1 MVRFDL
7 YYCKIDY
14 RIVNEAAYTGS
25 YMEERLK
32 FGAFRHLQ
40 NLGMTRQFSKKRTIL
55 FQGEVPRSV
64 MVLESGLV
72 KVYGI
77 TTGGDQ
83 RTITLLG
90 AGDVFPVEC
99 VFDRSRVSLY
109 YYEALTDCAVLTL
122 PKADF
127 LGALERDQALSQQI
141 FQNYMAHYTTAT
153 MHIYALEHSH
163 AAEKL
168 VYILQYLVARFGE
181 KTERGMTKIDLRLSH
196 QDIAEMVG
204 LTRETTA
211 VELHRLKDRGLI
223 DYGRFV
229 YYVNVP
235 ALVAAT
241 GSDEFENVEV

>member
-1 MVRFDL
+1 
-7 YYCKIDY
+7 
-14 RIVNEAAYTGS
+14 
-25 YMEERLK
+25 MEERLK
-32 FGAFRHLQ
+32 FGAFRSLQ
-40 NLGMTRQFSKKRTIL
+40 SAGVTRQFAKKRTIL
-55 FQGEVPRSV
+55 FQGEIPRSA

-83 RTITLLG
+83 RTVTLLS
-90 AGDVFPVEC
+90 AGDIFPVEC
-99 VFDRSRVSLY
+99 VFDKSRVCLY
-109 YYEALTDCAVLTL
+109 YYEALTDCTVLSL
-122 PKADF
+122 PKSEFAA
-127 LGALERDQALSQQI
+127 ALESNPALKDQI
-141 FQNYMAHYTTAT
+141 FQAYMAHYTSAT

-163 AAEKL
+163 AHEKL

-181 KTERGMTKIDLRLSH
+181 KQSNGLTKIELRLSH

-211 VELHRLKDRGLI
+211 VELHRLKDKGLI
-223 DYGRFV
+223 DYQRFS

-235 ALVAAT
+235 LLVQAT

>member
-1 MVRFDL
+1 
-7 YYCKIDY
+7 
-14 RIVNEAAYTGS
+14 
-25 YMEERLK
+25 MEERLK

-40 NLGMTRQFSKKRTIL
+40 SAGVTRQFAKKRTIL
-55 FQGEVPRSV
+55 FQGEIPRSA

-83 RTITLLG
+83 RTVTLLS
-90 AGDVFPVEC
+90 AGDIFPVEC
-99 VFDRSRVSLY
+99 VFDKSRVSLY
-109 YYEALTDCAVLTL
+109 YYEALTDCSVLSL
-122 PKADF
+122 PKTEFTA
-127 LGALERDQALSQQI
+127 ALENNPALKDQV
-141 FQNYMAHYTTAT
+141 FQSYMAHYTSAT

-163 AAEKL
+163 AHEKL

-181 KTERGMTKIDLRLSH
+181 KQADGLTKIELRLSH

-211 VELHRLKDRGLI
+211 VELHRLKDKGLI
-223 DYGRFV
+223 DYQRFS

-235 ALVAAT
+235 LLVQAT